1 VADSEPPEET
11 PAPEPEDKP
20 KTVPLG
26 WLGTNNPMPP
36 SYRTHV
42 IEKRVEVLM
51 PQPPQ
56 IITVKE
62 PSLSTNLAIVVR
74 DWLKSGVRSFEGNLQ
89 ADTAFCSDAFKATFA
104 ESRWGKMIVAVTHIH
119 KLLNWLLGLGVPAA
133 IIGSYIKFVYPI
145 AGVTGTVIVVLSLLV
160 FASLVTVRVTRKLY
174 DKTVDLSLE
183 AQGELP
189 VLRSRV
195 ETLEHDLGQTAQRL
209 EVLQK
214 RFEPSL
220 TMTFEPEKEACKQFF
235 PRREVTQY
243 RVCITS
249 PVALKD
255 AELVANKVTIG
266 SLTHDGL
273 HLRPRHDRQEQGTKR
288 VALKPFKTE
297 AWDVV
302 SDHSPHGVALTCIK
316 ALGLMP
322 FDDGLHEFELMATG
336 GDSFPATKIV
346 NMEVRDGRLVRFD
359 VNDGRL
365 SDLPV

>member
-1 VADSEPPEET
+1 MPPGR
-11 PAPEPEDKP
+11 
-20 KTVPLG
+20 VPFRSSSP
-26 WLGTNNPMPP
+26 NNPQIQNVSLGSPP
-36 SYRTHV
+36 
-42 IEKRVEVLM
+42 
-51 PQPPQ
+51 PPPPP
-56 IITVKE
+56 ITLGYAFAK
-62 PSLSTNLAIVVR
+62 AVR
-74 DWLKSGVRSFEGNLQ
+74 QWLKDRAASFWRNVK
-89 ADTAFCSDAFKATFA
+89 ADRAFCADAFKATFA
-104 ESRWGKMIVAVTHIH
+104 QGWWSKMIAVLTHTN
-119 KLLNWLLGLGVPAA
+119 KWLNRFLSFGVLAG
-133 IIGSYIKFVYPI
+133 IIGLYIRFIYPH
-145 AGVTGTVIVVLSLLV
+145 AGNAGTAVIVLSVLI
-160 FASLVTVRVTRKLY
+160 FGSLVTIRFTRRLY
-174 DKTVDLSLE
+174 ETMATSLIE

-214 RFEPSL
+214 RFESSL

-235 PRREVTQY
+235 PRREITQY

-266 SLTHDGL
+266 GLTHDGL
-273 HLRPRHDRQEQGTKR
+273 HLRPRHDREERGTKR
-288 VALKPFKTE
+288 VILKPFKPE
-297 AWDVV
+297 AWDVI
-302 SDHSPHGVALTCIK
+302 SEHSPHGVALTCIK